1 MSMRV
6 YKKYVRAEYPIVAY
20 CGYCN
25 LQYTLYFAPKFG
37 HTERTEGW
45 GCDVY
50 ELAPDI
56 ALTTGYAPFGNCRL
70 PLALTERYEKK
81 AMEMLAKDG
90 YNYNAKE
97 KLEVLLNELAAE
109 IRTL

>member
-6 YKKYVRAEYPIVAY
+6 YKKHVRAAYPIVAY
-20 CGYCN
+20 CNYCN
-25 LQYTLYFAPKFG
+25 LHYTLYFISKFG
-37 HTERTEGW
+37 HTERAEGW

-56 ALTTGYAPFGNCRL
+56 ALTTGYDPFGNRRL
-70 PLALTERYEKK
+70 PLAITERYEKK
-81 AMEMLAKDG
+81 AKQILEENSC
-90 YNYNAKE
+90 NYTAKE
-97 KLEVLLNELAAE
+97 KLEALLNELAAE

>member
-6 YKKYVRAEYPIVAY
+6 YKKHVRAEYPIVAY

-25 LQYTLYFAPKFG
+25 LQYTLYFAPQFG
-37 HTERTEGW
+37 HTERAEGW
-45 GCDVY
+45 GCNVY
-50 ELAPDI
+50 EIAPDI
-56 ALTTGYAPFGNCRL
+56 ALSTGYAPFGNRRL
-70 PLALTERYEKK
+70 PLAITERYEKK
-81 AMEMLAKDG
+81 AKQILEENSWS
-90 YNYNAKE
+90 YIAKE